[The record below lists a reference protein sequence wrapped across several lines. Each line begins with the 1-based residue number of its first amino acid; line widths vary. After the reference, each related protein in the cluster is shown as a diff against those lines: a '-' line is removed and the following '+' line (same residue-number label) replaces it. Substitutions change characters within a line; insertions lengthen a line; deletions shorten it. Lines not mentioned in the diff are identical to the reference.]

1 MELHSFD
8 KYLAWWPGL
17 WAPLSETGGE
27 ADVSPDVGQIM
38 DHLDTIVKTPSC
50 EVSPCRHRCPVQV
63 VVACQMI
70 FINNISNLMFRAGLG
85 SLIINYQSSPGKMTI
100 PC

>member
-1 MELHSFD
+1 MTNTLT
-8 KYLAWWPGL
+8 WWPGL
-17 WAPLSETGGE
+17 LLAETGAE

-70 FINNISNLMFRAGLG
+70 FINNISNLMFRTEQAGLDWAG
-85 SLIINYQSSPGKMTI
+85 LPNY
-100 PC
+100 

>member
-8 KYLAWWPGL
+8 KYTHLVAWPGL
-17 WAPLSETGGE
+17 TGTGVE

-50 EVSPCRHRCPVQV
+50 EVSPCPHCCPAQV
-63 VVACQMI
+63 VVAV
-70 FINNISNLMFRAGLG
+70 
-85 SLIINYQSSPGKMTI
+85 K
-100 PC
+100 

>member
-1 MELHSFD
+1 MTNTLT
-8 KYLAWWPGL
+8 WWPEL
-17 WAPLSETGGE
+17 LLAETGAE
-27 ADVSPDVGQIM
+27 ADVSPDVGPIM

-50 EVSPCRHRCPVQV
+50 EVSPPHVLTVVQPRQLGV
-63 VVACQMI
+63 GCQMI
-70 FINNISNLMFRAGLG
+70 FINNICNLSSMLG